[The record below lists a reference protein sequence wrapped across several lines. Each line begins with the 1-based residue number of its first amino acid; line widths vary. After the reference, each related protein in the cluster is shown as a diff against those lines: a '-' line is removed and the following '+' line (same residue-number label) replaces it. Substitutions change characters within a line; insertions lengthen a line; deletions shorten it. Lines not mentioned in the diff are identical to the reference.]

1 MNKKSKDKEFEEK
14 FEESS
19 KYTIDDC
26 DIDSAII
33 VKPTARLKKTY
44 PLSLRISKASIVE
57 AKKIS
62 SIRGIPYQT
71 LLKSYIKK
79 GLDDDRQQLAS

>member
-1 MNKKSKDKEFEEK
+1 MSKKQKINEFEKE

-19 KYTIDDC
+19 KYTLEDC
-26 DIDSAII
+26 DLDSAIVI
-33 VKPTARLKKTY
+33 KPTSKLQKTY
-44 PLSLRISKASIVE
+44 PLSLRISKANIVE

-62 SIRGIPYQT
+62 GVKGIPYQT

-79 GLDDDRQQLAS
+79 GLDNDREQIAS